1 MHEGTVTGLVDAD
14 LTDDVDEVTSLEGQL
29 VRLVCLTVPQALVV
43 IGIVYG
49 PH

>member
-1 MHEGTVTGLVDAD
+1 MYEGTLTGVVDAD

-49 PH
+49 PP